1 MANLTPMIK
10 QYLEIKEEYKD
21 SILLFRLGD
30 FYETFFDDAQ
40 KVSEILQIVLT
51 KRNGHPMAGIPY
63 HALNNYLKKLL
74 DSGCKVAI
82 CEQVEDPQ
90 TAKGIVD
97 RKVTRVLTPGT
108 IVDDNMIDDFNRF
121 STLITKSEKGYI
133 LAVFDFSTGEF
144 YLDTFDFNENELLD
158 FINSFGFVQILL
170 SKNVESLYKQI
181 KNMLPDLYVEVLD
194 DWYFSNNFLEHLKD
208 IYKVFSLDYI
218 DYNNEELKVADAVLK
233 YLELTQF
240 SKIRHMKIPKRF
252 KTREYMLLD
261 SNTIENLGILPTS
274 TTRGKTLYDI
284 LKFTRTSMGHR
295 KLRDFIISP
304 LLDKNIIEQRFDY
317 VEALK
322 EDHLLMEELK
332 EYFSH
337 IKDLERISS
346 RISLRKATPRD
357 LIALKDSLEIV
368 PYIIESVKT
377 NLGIS
382 SFFDKIDPLGEVKEI
397 IEKTICEEPSIEVG
411 SGEVIKEGVSNELDE
426 YRNILK
432 NIDNILEEIE
442 KREKEL
448 TKINSLKV
456 SRNKVY
462 GFYIEIPKTQIAKVP
477 AYYTRKQ
484 TLVNTERFT
493 IEELR
498 QIEQKLSL
506 AEDRIKAIEKELFDK
521 IILEL
526 EKYVTEI
533 KQLSDRLAELDVFRS
548 FAEASVKY
556 NYIRPKMIEKSR
568 KTKIINGRHPVVERF
583 VSNFIPNDLIFDED
597 RFYIILTGPNMSGK
611 STYVRQ
617 IGIISIM
624 AQIGCFVPA
633 EVAELPVYDGIFTR
647 IGARDDIVT
656 GKSTFLVEMLEMST
670 IINRATEHSLVLLDE
685 VGRGTSTLDGI
696 SVAWAISEYL
706 FQVKKCNTIFATHYT
721 ELTYMSYIY
730 NEVIAK
736 RIKVKET
743 MEGVIFLHKIEDGTS
758 DNSYGIEIAK
768 LAGFPV
774 EIVDRAR
781 EVLEQLSD
789 RVDFEN
795 KLKKVKNIKKKSYKV
810 QENQLKMF

>member
-568 KTKIINGRHPVVERF
+568 NTKIINGRHPVVERF
-583 VSNFIPNDLIFDED
+583 VSNFIPNDLIFDEEK
-597 RFYIILTGPNMSGK
+597 FYIILTGPNMSGK

-617 IGIISIM
+617 VGIISIM

-789 RVDFEN
+789 RVDLEN

>member
-74 DSGCKVAI
+74 DNGCKVAI

-181 KNMLPDLYVEVLD
+181 KNVLPDLYVEVLD

-568 KTKIINGRHPVVERF
+568 NTKIINGRHPVVERF

-789 RVDFEN
+789 RVDLEN

>member
-158 FINSFGFVQILL
+158 FIYSFGFVQILL

-181 KNMLPDLYVEVLD
+181 KNMLPNLYVEVLD

-357 LIALKDSLEIV
+357 LIALKDSLEMV

-526 EKYVTEI
+526 EKYVTKI

-556 NYIRPKMIEKSR
+556 NYIRPKMIENSR

-670 IINRATEHSLVLLDE
+670 IINRATEQSLVLLDE

-743 MEGVIFLHKIEDGTS
+743 MEGVVFLHKIEDGTS
-758 DNSYGIEIAK
+758 DNSYGVEIAK

-789 RVDFEN
+789 RVDLEN
-795 KLKKVKNIKKKSYKV
+795 RLKKVKNIRKKSYKI

>member
-208 IYKVFSLDYI
+208 IYKVFSLDYV

-656 GKSTFLVEMLEMST
+656 GKSTFLVEMLEIST

>member
-21 SILLFRLGD
+21 SILLFRFGD

-208 IYKVFSLDYI
+208 IYKVFSLDYV

-568 KTKIINGRHPVVERF
+568 NTKIINGRHPVVERF

-789 RVDFEN
+789 RVDLEN

>member
-568 KTKIINGRHPVVERF
+568 NTKIINGRHPVVERF

-656 GKSTFLVEMLEMST
+656 GKSTFLVEMLEIST

>member
-526 EKYVTEI
+526 EKYVTKI

-789 RVDFEN
+789 RVDLEN

>member
-208 IYKVFSLDYI
+208 IYKVFSLDYV

-568 KTKIINGRHPVVERF
+568 NTKIINGRHPVVERF
-583 VSNFIPNDLIFDED
+583 VSNFIPNDLIFDEEK
-597 RFYIILTGPNMSGK
+597 FYIILTGPNMSGK

-617 IGIISIM
+617 VGIISIM

-789 RVDFEN
+789 RVDLEN

>member
-208 IYKVFSLDYI
+208 IYKVFSLDYV

-397 IEKTICEEPSIEVG
+397 IEKTIFEEPSIEVG

-526 EKYVTEI
+526 EKYVTKI

-789 RVDFEN
+789 RVDLEN

>member
-1 MANLTPMIK
+1 
-10 QYLEIKEEYKD
+10 
-21 SILLFRLGD
+21 
-30 FYETFFDDAQ
+30 
-40 KVSEILQIVLT
+40 
-51 KRNGHPMAGIPY
+51 
-63 HALNNYLKKLL
+63 
-74 DSGCKVAI
+74 
-82 CEQVEDPQ
+82 
-90 TAKGIVD
+90 
-97 RKVTRVLTPGT
+97 
-108 IVDDNMIDDFNRF
+108 
-121 STLITKSEKGYI
+121 
-133 LAVFDFSTGEF
+133 
-144 YLDTFDFNENELLD
+144 
-158 FINSFGFVQILL
+158 
-170 SKNVESLYKQI
+170 
-181 KNMLPDLYVEVLD
+181 
-194 DWYFSNNFLEHLKD
+194 
-208 IYKVFSLDYI
+208 
-218 DYNNEELKVADAVLK
+218 
-233 YLELTQF
+233 
-240 SKIRHMKIPKRF
+240 MKIPKRF

-568 KTKIINGRHPVVERF
+568 NTKIINGRHPVVERF

-789 RVDFEN
+789 RVDLEN

>member
-526 EKYVTEI
+526 EKYVTKI

-568 KTKIINGRHPVVERF
+568 NTKVINGRHPVVERF

-789 RVDFEN
+789 RVDLEN

>member
-10 QYLEIKEEYKD
+10 QYLQIKEEYKD

-30 FYETFFDDAQ
+30 FYETFFEDAQ
-40 KVSEILQIVLT
+40 KVSETLQIVLT

-63 HALNNYLKKLL
+63 HALDNYLKKLL
-74 DSGCKVAI
+74 DNGYKVAI

-90 TAKGIVD
+90 SAKGIIE

-108 IVDDNMIDDFNRF
+108 IVDDSMIDEFNRF
-121 STLITKSEKGYI
+121 STLISKNEDSYI

-144 YLDTFDFNENELLD
+144 YLDTFDFTDNELLD
-158 FINSFGFVQILL
+158 FIYSFGFVQILL
-170 SKNVESLYKQI
+170 SKKVEFLYKEI
-181 KNMLPDLYVEVLD
+181 KDMFPNMYVEVLEE
-194 DWYFSNNFLEHLKD
+194 WYFSSNFKDHLKNT
-208 IYKVFSLDYI
+208 YKVFSLDYM
-218 DYNNEELKVADAVLK
+218 DYNEEELKVADAVLK

-240 SKIRHMKIPKRF
+240 SKIKHMKIPKRF

-261 SNTIENLGILPTS
+261 SNTIENLGILPSSS
-274 TTRGKTLYDI
+274 TKGKTLYDI
-284 LKFTRTSMGHR
+284 LKFTKTSMGNR
-295 KLRDFIISP
+295 KLRDFIITP
-304 LLDKNIIEQRFDY
+304 LLNKEQIELRLNY
-317 VEALK
+317 VESLK
-322 EDHLLMEELK
+322 NDHLLMEELK
-332 EYFSH
+332 EYLSH
-337 IKDLERISS
+337 VKDLERISS
-346 RISLRKATPRD
+346 RISLHKATPRD
-357 LIALKDSLEIV
+357 LIALKDSLEIF

-377 NLGIS
+377 NPGINN
-382 SFFDKIDPLGEVKEI
+382 FFDGIDTLHEVKEL
-397 IEKTICEEPSIEVG
+397 IEKSIYEEPSTDVG
-411 SGEVIKEGVSNELDE
+411 SGGVIKEGVHGELDE

-432 NIDNILEEIE
+432 NIDKILTEIE

-456 SRNKVY
+456 GRNKVY
-462 GFYIEIPKTQIAKVP
+462 GFYIEIPKTQLAKVP
-477 AYYTRKQ
+477 QHYTRKQ

-498 QIEQKLSL
+498 QIEQKLTL

-521 IILEL
+521 ILSEL
-526 EKYVTEI
+526 EKYVTKINE
-533 KQLSDRLAELDVFRS
+533 LADRIAELDVFRS
-548 FAEASVKY
+548 FAQASVKY
-556 NYIRPKMIEKSR
+556 NYTRPKMLEESR
-568 KTKIINGRHPVVERF
+568 EAKIINGRHPVVERF
-583 VSNFIPNDLIFDED
+583 VSNFIPNDLIFDQD
-597 RFYIILTGPNMSGK
+597 KFYIILTGPNMSGK

-617 IGIISIM
+617 AGIISIM

-633 EVAELPVYDGIFTR
+633 EKAELPIYDGIFTR

-670 IINRATEHSLVLLDE
+670 IISRATERSLVLLDE
-685 VGRGTSTLDGI
+685 VGRVTSTLDGI

-730 NEVIAK
+730 NEVVAK

-758 DNSYGIEIAK
+758 DNSYGIEIAR
-768 LAGFPV
+768 LAGFPA
-774 EIVDRAR
+774 EIVERAK

-789 RVDFEN
+789 RADLEN

>member
-10 QYLEIKEEYKD
+10 QYLQIKEEYKD

-30 FYETFFDDAQ
+30 FYETFFDDAE

-74 DSGCKVAI
+74 DSGYKVAI

-90 TAKGIVD
+90 TAKGIVE
-97 RKVTRVLTPGT
+97 RKVTKVLTPGT
-108 IVDDNMIDDFNRF
+108 VVDDNMIDEFNRF
-121 STLITKSEKGYI
+121 STLISKSEKGYI

-158 FINSFGFVQILL
+158 FIYSFGFVQILL
-170 SKNVESLYKQI
+170 SKNVECLYKQI
-181 KNMLPDLYVEVLD
+181 KNMLPDMYVEVLD
-194 DWYFSNNFLEHLKD
+194 EWYFSNNFMDHLKET
-208 IYKVFSLDYI
+208 YKVFSLDYI
-218 DYNNEELKVADAVLK
+218 DYNSEELKVADAVLK

-240 SKIRHMKIPKRF
+240 SKIRHMKMPKRF

-274 TTRGKTLYDI
+274 STKGKTLYDI
-284 LKFTRTSMGHR
+284 LKFTKTSMGHR

-304 LLDKNIIEQRFDY
+304 LLDKKMIEQRFDY
-317 VEALK
+317 VESLK
-322 EDHLLMEELK
+322 EDLLLMEELK

-357 LIALKDSLEIV
+357 LIALKDSLEIL
-368 PYIIESVKT
+368 PYIIESIKT
-377 NLGIS
+377 NSGIS
-382 SFFDKIDPLGEVKEI
+382 SFFDNIDTLGEVKEI
-397 IEKTICEEPSIEVG
+397 IEMSIYEEPSVEVG
-411 SGEVIKEGVSNELDE
+411 SGEVIKEGLSNELDE

-432 NIDNILEEIE
+432 NIDKILEEIE

-462 GFYIEIPKTQIAKVP
+462 GFYIEIPKTQLAKVP
-477 AYYTRKQ
+477 EYYTRKQ

-506 AEDRIKAIEKELFDK
+506 AEDRIKAIEKELFDN
-521 IILEL
+521 IIVEL
-526 EKYVTEI
+526 EKYVNKI
-533 KQLSDRLAELDVFRS
+533 DQVSDRLAELDVFRS

-556 NYIRPKMIEKSR
+556 NYTRPIMLENSR
-568 KTKIINGRHPVVERF
+568 IAKIINARHPVVERF
-583 VSNFIPNDLIFDED
+583 VSNFTPNDLIFDEEK
-597 RFYIILTGPNMSGK
+597 FYIILTGPNMSGK

-670 IINRATEHSLVLLDE
+670 IINKATEHSLVLLDE

-706 FQVKKCNTIFATHYT
+706 FQIKKCNTIFATHYT

-743 MEGVIFLHKIEDGTS
+743 MDGVIFLHKIEDGTS
-758 DNSYGIEIAK
+758 DNSYGVEIAK
-768 LAGFPV
+768 LAGFPP
-774 EIVDRAR
+774 EIVERAR
-781 EVLEQLSD
+781 EILEQLSD
-789 RVDFEN
+789 RVDLEN
-795 KLKKVKNIKKKSYKV
+795 KLKRVKNIKKKSYKI

>member
-208 IYKVFSLDYI
+208 IYKVFSLDYV

-397 IEKTICEEPSIEVG
+397 IEKNICEEPSIEVG

-568 KTKIINGRHPVVERF
+568 NTKIINGRHPVVERF

-789 RVDFEN
+789 RVDLEN

>member
-208 IYKVFSLDYI
+208 IYKVFSLDYV

-533 KQLSDRLAELDVFRS
+533 KQLSDRLAEFDVFRS

-568 KTKIINGRHPVVERF
+568 NTKIINGRHPVVERF

-789 RVDFEN
+789 RVDLEN

>member
-526 EKYVTEI
+526 EKYVTKI

-556 NYIRPKMIEKSR
+556 NYIRPKMIEK
-568 KTKIINGRHPVVERF
+568 
-583 VSNFIPNDLIFDED
+583 LILSV
-597 RFYIILTGPNMSGK
+597 IL
-611 STYVRQ
+611 
-617 IGIISIM
+617 
-624 AQIGCFVPA
+624 
-633 EVAELPVYDGIFTR
+633 
-647 IGARDDIVT
+647 
-656 GKSTFLVEMLEMST
+656 
-670 IINRATEHSLVLLDE
+670 
-685 VGRGTSTLDGI
+685 
-696 SVAWAISEYL
+696 
-706 FQVKKCNTIFATHYT
+706 
-721 ELTYMSYIY
+721 
-730 NEVIAK
+730 
-736 RIKVKET
+736 
-743 MEGVIFLHKIEDGTS
+743 IE
-758 DNSYGIEIAK
+758 N
-768 LAGFPV
+768 
-774 EIVDRAR
+774 
-781 EVLEQLSD
+781 
-789 RVDFEN
+789 
-795 KLKKVKNIKKKSYKV
+795 
-810 QENQLKMF
+810 

>member
-526 EKYVTEI
+526 EKYVTKI

-568 KTKIINGRHPVVERF
+568 NTKIINGRHPVVERF

-656 GKSTFLVEMLEMST
+656 GKSTFLVEMLEIST

>member
-208 IYKVFSLDYI
+208 IYKVFSLNYV

-568 KTKIINGRHPVVERF
+568 NTKIINGRHPVVERF

-789 RVDFEN
+789 RVDLEN

>member
-208 IYKVFSLDYI
+208 IYKVFSLDYV

-357 LIALKDSLEIV
+357 LIALKDYLEIV

-568 KTKIINGRHPVVERF
+568 NTKIINGRHPVVERF

-789 RVDFEN
+789 RVDLEN

>member
-526 EKYVTEI
+526 EKYVTKI

-656 GKSTFLVEMLEMST
+656 GKSTFLVEMLEIST

-789 RVDFEN
+789 RVDLEN

>member
-208 IYKVFSLDYI
+208 IYKVFSLDYV

-526 EKYVTEI
+526 EKYVTKI

-568 KTKIINGRHPVVERF
+568 NTKIINGRHPVVERF

-789 RVDFEN
+789 RVDLEN

>member
-526 EKYVTEI
+526 EKYVTKI

-568 KTKIINGRHPVVERF
+568 NTKIINGRHPVVERF

-789 RVDFEN
+789 RVDLEN

>member
-208 IYKVFSLDYI
+208 IYKVFSLDYV

-568 KTKIINGRHPVVERF
+568 NTKIINGRHPVVERF

-789 RVDFEN
+789 RVDLEN

>member
-208 IYKVFSLDYI
+208 IYKVFSLDYV

-462 GFYIEIPKTQIAKVP
+462 GFLLKY
-477 AYYTRKQ
+477 
-484 TLVNTERFT
+484 
-493 IEELR
+493 LR
-498 QIEQKLSL
+498 
-506 AEDRIKAIEKELFDK
+506 
-521 IILEL
+521 
-526 EKYVTEI
+526 
-533 KQLSDRLAELDVFRS
+533 
-548 FAEASVKY
+548 
-556 NYIRPKMIEKSR
+556 
-568 KTKIINGRHPVVERF
+568 
-583 VSNFIPNDLIFDED
+583 
-597 RFYIILTGPNMSGK
+597 
-611 STYVRQ
+611 
-617 IGIISIM
+617 
-624 AQIGCFVPA
+624 
-633 EVAELPVYDGIFTR
+633 
-647 IGARDDIVT
+647 
-656 GKSTFLVEMLEMST
+656 
-670 IINRATEHSLVLLDE
+670 
-685 VGRGTSTLDGI
+685 
-696 SVAWAISEYL
+696 
-706 FQVKKCNTIFATHYT
+706 
-721 ELTYMSYIY
+721 
-730 NEVIAK
+730 
-736 RIKVKET
+736 
-743 MEGVIFLHKIEDGTS
+743 
-758 DNSYGIEIAK
+758 
-768 LAGFPV
+768 
-774 EIVDRAR
+774 
-781 EVLEQLSD
+781 
-789 RVDFEN
+789 
-795 KLKKVKNIKKKSYKV
+795 LK
-810 QENQLKMF
+810 

>member
-526 EKYVTEI
+526 EKYVTKI

-656 GKSTFLVEMLEMST
+656 GKSTFLVEMLEIST

>member
-526 EKYVTEI
+526 EKYVTKI

-568 KTKIINGRHPVVERF
+568 NTKIINGRHPVVERF

-721 ELTYMSYIY
+721 EVTYMSYIY

-789 RVDFEN
+789 RVDLEN

>member
-656 GKSTFLVEMLEMST
+656 GKSTFLVEMLEIST

>member
-208 IYKVFSLDYI
+208 IYKVFSLDYV

-789 RVDFEN
+789 RVDLEN

>member
-74 DSGCKVAI
+74 DNGCKVAI

-568 KTKIINGRHPVVERF
+568 NTKIINGRHPVVERF

-789 RVDFEN
+789 RVDLEN

>member
-568 KTKIINGRHPVVERF
+568 NTKIINGRHPVVERF

-789 RVDFEN
+789 RVDLEN

>member
-526 EKYVTEI
+526 EKYVTKI

-568 KTKIINGRHPVVERF
+568 NTKIINGRHPVVERF

-656 GKSTFLVEMLEMST
+656 GKSTFLVEMLEIST

-789 RVDFEN
+789 RVDLEN

>member
-208 IYKVFSLDYI
+208 IYKVFSLDYV

-568 KTKIINGRHPVVERF
+568 NTKIINGRHPVVERF

-633 EVAELPVYDGIFTR
+633 EVAELPVYDGLFTR

-789 RVDFEN
+789 RVDLEN

>member
-568 KTKIINGRHPVVERF
+568 NTKIINGRHPVVERF

-721 ELTYMSYIY
+721 EVTYMSYIY

-789 RVDFEN
+789 RVDLEN

>member
-208 IYKVFSLDYI
+208 IYKVFSLDYV

-526 EKYVTEI
+526 EKYVTKI

-789 RVDFEN
+789 RVDLEN

>member
-40 KVSEILQIVLT
+40 KLSEILQIVLT

-208 IYKVFSLDYI
+208 IYKVFSLDYV

-568 KTKIINGRHPVVERF
+568 NTKIINGRHPVVERF

-789 RVDFEN
+789 RVDLEN